1 MVEKLLPFLDLE
13 STKQLAKAHE
23 LTLLI
28 LGKAFIWNK
37 LAKRTFPVDENF
49 DLVEEEDTFLAS
61 EKSKA
66 GILVELL
73 GMIKGAQQPQLKE
86 DLVHAIVDRFP
97 AEPVEQ
103 IWKQKPFVEVSCSCL
118 ETHQVS
124 SWGFLILVDLEAK
137 LGSEE
142 LRSVLRVAAA
152 DLKEP
157 LLSALSQRALLQEE
171 KVKEVRLTKV
181 SCNNQEGAEA
191 WAVLVEQ
198 SQTVVGGPS
207 LLQIIV
213 EEEIGAGGWSAI
225 RRAVELGP
233 RWGGSR
239 RSSCTILS
247 GRDATGSGKKED
259 MMAIWEII
267 SNWSVK
273 GRNGRYVDFDTYAW
287 HAKRWIRVPTH

>member
-1 MVEKLLPFLDLE
+1 MKFFWRTPELVENLLPFLDLE
-13 STKQLAKAHE
+13 TTKQLAKAHE

-37 LAKRTFPVDENF
+37 LAKRTFPVVENF
-49 DLVEEEDTFLAS
+49 DLVEEDTFLAS

-66 GILVELL
+66 GILVDLL
-73 GMIKGAQQPQLKE
+73 RMIKGAQQPQLKE
-86 DLVHAIVDRFP
+86 DLVHAIVNRFP
-97 AEPVEQ
+97 ADPVEQ

-142 LRSVLRVAAA
+142 SRSVLKVAAA

-171 KVKEVRLTKV
+171 KVKEVKV
-181 SCNNQEGAEA
+181 WKVFCNNQESAEA

-233 RWGGSR
+233 MWKEG
-239 RSSCTILS
+239 RS
-247 GRDATGSGKKED
+247 
-259 MMAIWEII
+259 
-267 SNWSVK
+267 
-273 GRNGRYVDFDTYAW
+273 
-287 HAKRWIRVPTH
+287 